1 MVNLI
6 LDTGNHMVGYA
17 VRAARVQVIAAYPI
31 TPQTSIVEQ
40 LATMVETA
48 KLKARYICVESEH
61 SALAA
66 CVGASYVGARTFTA
80 TSSQG
85 LAYMHEMLHWTS
97 GSRLPIVMAVVNR
110 ALGPPWNI
118 WVDHTDSLSQ
128 RDTGWIQIYCSSNQE
143 IFDTVIQ
150 CYKACESPEVSLPA
164 MVCLEGVTL
173 SHTLMPAIIPEQ
185 FEVDEYLPPYRPA
198 ATLNPE
204 RPKTFSN
211 IFKPE
216 DYMSLR
222 HGLDGAM
229 VRAMKILEDVALEYS
244 THFGLPYH
252 GGLVERYR
260 LEESEAAIVALGGLA
275 SEAKDA
281 VDKLRLRG
289 LKVGLLRVRVFRPFP
304 KEEMR
309 RLAENLKFMIV
320 LDRDISFGMEGI
332 LYTEVKASLYD
343 LQDRPSLT
351 GFIVGLGGVDVKS
364 SQIADM
370 VIKCLEGKFKGTV
383 WMGG

>member
-6 LDTGNHMVGYA
+6 LDTGNHMVGHA

-31 TPQTSIVEQ
+31 TPQTSIVEH

-143 IFDTVIQ
+143 IFDTIIQ

-185 FEVDEYLPPYRPA
+185 FEIDEYLPPYRPA

-211 IFKPE
+211 IFMPE
-216 DYMSLR
+216 DYMRLR
-222 HGLDGAM
+222 HEMDRAM
-229 VRAMKILEDVALEYS
+229 VRATKILEEAADEYS
-244 THFGLPYH
+244 THFGLRHH

-260 LEESEAAIVALGGLA
+260 LEGAEAAIVALGGLA
-275 SEAKDA
+275 SEAKVA
-281 VDKLRLRG
+281 VDQLRMRG

-304 KEEMR
+304 KEDVR
-309 RLAENLKFMIV
+309 RLAENLRFIIV

-343 LQDRPSLT
+343 LSERPSLA

-364 SQIADM
+364 SEIADLVTKSM
-370 VIKCLEGKFKGTV
+370 EGKFKGTV
-383 WMGG
+383 WVEV

>member
-118 WVDHTDSLSQ
+118 WVDHADSLSQ

-150 CYKACESPEVSLPA
+150 CYKACEYPEVSLPA

-185 FEVDEYLPPYRPA
+185 FEVDEYLPPYNPA
-198 ATLNPE
+198 VTLNPE

-222 HGLDGAM
+222 HGLDDAM

-252 GGLVERYR
+252 GGLVEKYK
-260 LEESEAAIVALGGLA
+260 LEDAEAAIVALGGLA

-332 LYTEVKASLYD
+332 LYTELKASLYD

-370 VIKCLEGKFKGTV
+370 VIKCLEGKFKGAV
-383 WMGG
+383 WVEG

>member
-1 MVNLI
+1 
-6 LDTGNHMVGYA
+6 
-17 VRAARVQVIAAYPI
+17 
-31 TPQTSIVEQ
+31 
-40 LATMVETA
+40 
-48 KLKARYICVESEH
+48 
-61 SALAA
+61 
-66 CVGASYVGARTFTA
+66 
-80 TSSQG
+80 
-85 LAYMHEMLHWTS
+85 MLHWTS

-222 HGLDGAM
+222 DGLDGAM

>member
-118 WVDHTDSLSQ
+118 WVDHADSLSQ

-150 CYKACESPEVSLPA
+150 CYKACEYPEVSLPA

-185 FEVDEYLPPYRPA
+185 FEVDEYLPPYNPA
-198 ATLNPE
+198 VTLNPE

-252 GGLVERYR
+252 GGLVEKYK
-260 LEESEAAIVALGGLA
+260 LEDAEAAIVALGGLA

-332 LYTEVKASLYD
+332 LYTELKASLYD

-383 WMGG
+383 WMEG

>member
-118 WVDHTDSLSQ
+118 WVDHADSLSQ

-173 SHTLMPAIIPEQ
+173 SHTSMPAIIPEQ
-185 FEVDEYLPPYRPA
+185 FEVDEYLPPYNPA
-198 ATLNPE
+198 VTLNPE

-252 GGLVERYR
+252 GGLVEKYK
-260 LEESEAAIVALGGLA
+260 LEDAEAAIVALGGLA

-309 RLAENLKFMIV
+309 RLAEDLKFMIV

-332 LYTEVKASLYD
+332 LYTELKASLYD

-383 WMGG
+383 WMEG